1 MTDTPDTSEQRIT
14 ARLRDFVD
22 ADGERWFEIRPDW
35 VAWAPTRREAEAR
48 SAEVGPHY
56 GWELAAAHRNYELR
70 AIDDTEGQPD
80 SIANGLRIHATTEE
94 N

>member
-1 MTDTPDTSEQRIT
+1 MTDTPTTPDTSEQRIT

-70 AIDDTEGQPD
+70 AIGDTDGQPD
-80 SIANGLRIHATTEE
+80 SITTEE
-94 N
+94 D